1 MKNVYMLILIFL
13 FGLFSISAAFA
24 DTPDNTLLKYYSA
37 YLTVNLNHA
46 IGSSKILYH
55 LSKEQ
60 AFDKDFLE
68 TELNRI
74 QQDIDNANNNIA
86 NIIVNT
92 VGDQKKSIDKYL
104 DNIDEHLAQVSLD
117 LDKISKRLKEQKDF
131 SPLISDIYYQV
142 NKAENED
149 HEEISRILKLKVFD
163 EPLLVKPEVE
173 LEP

>member
-1 MKNVYMLILIFL
+1 MKNVNILILFFL
-13 FGLFSISAAFA
+13 FGLLTTGTTLA
-24 DTPDNTLLKYYSA
+24 DSPDNTLLKYYSA

-46 IGSSKILYH
+46 MGSSKILYH
-55 LSKEQ
+55 LSKEPT
-60 AFDKDFLE
+60 FDKDFLE
-68 TELNRI
+68 TELSRI

-92 VGDQKKSIDKYL
+92 VSDQKKSIDKYL
-104 DNIDEHLAQVSLD
+104 DKIDEHLAQVSLD
-117 LDKISKRLKEQKDF
+117 LDKIGKKLKEQKEF

-149 HEEISRILKLKVFD
+149 HKEISRILKLKVFD
-163 EPLLVKPEVE
+163 EPLLVKPKVE

>member
-1 MKNVYMLILIFL
+1 MKNVNILILIFL
-13 FGLFSISAAFA
+13 FGLFATSATLA

-37 YLTVNLNHA
+37 YLTINLNHA
-46 IGSSKILYH
+46 MGSSKILYH
-55 LSKEQ
+55 LSKEP

-68 TELNRI
+68 TELSRI
-74 QQDIDNANNNIA
+74 QQDIENANNNIA

-92 VGDQKKSIDKYL
+92 VGDQKRSIDKYL
-104 DNIDEHLAQVSLD
+104 DKIDEHLAQVSLD
-117 LDKISKRLKEQKDF
+117 IDKIDKKLKEQKEF
-131 SPLISDIYYQV
+131 SPLISDIYYLV

-149 HEEISRILKLKVFD
+149 HKEISRILKLKVFE

>member
-1 MKNVYMLILIFL
+1 MKNVNILILFFL
-13 FGLFSISAAFA
+13 FGLLNTGTTLA
-24 DTPDNTLLKYYSA
+24 DSPDITLLKYYSA

-46 IGSSKILYH
+46 MGSSKILYH
-55 LSKEQ
+55 LSKEPT
-60 AFDKDFLE
+60 FDKDFLE
-68 TELNRI
+68 TELSRI

-92 VGDQKKSIDKYL
+92 VSDQKKSIDKYL
-104 DNIDEHLAQVSLD
+104 DKIDEHLAQVSLD
-117 LDKISKRLKEQKDF
+117 LDKIGKKLKEQKEF

-149 HEEISRILKLKVFD
+149 HKEISRILKLKVFD
-163 EPLLVKPEVE
+163 EPLLVKPKVE